1 MQKLLGKLYG
11 NSSLYWE
18 DNDITQGGGEEITKK
33 VSLQLANT
41 THALDLTKSACTTVN
56 LIITANTTLDGTY
69 YSKHTIIGSSVFPG
83 LQIIS
88 DTTNTSTTF
97 TDLVF
102 LAIP

>member
-1 MQKLLGKLYG
+1 MKSAGVKDYK
-11 NSSLYWE
+11 NFAK
-18 DNDITQGGGEEITKK
+18 EISKK

-97 TDLVF
+97 IIDET
-102 LAIP
+102 